1 MNTDYTA
8 KITETFYSVNEFCKQ
23 IEPQFKKKVIVE
35 STDKCKIK
43 QSFCSTLLLM
53 FQTFVFAWCN
63 VFLLYAC
70 HLLVHPTLAAPLQ
83 LPEGLSQKCTCLP
96 PQPPTRTRSARVRC
110 FSFFAFT
117 SSPYD
122 CKKL

>member
-63 VFLLYAC
+63 VFFAVRVSSFGSSDTC
-70 HLLVHPTLAAPLQ
+70 SAPATTRRPFSKVH
-83 LPEGLSQKCTCLP
+83 LP
-96 PQPPTRTRSARVRC
+96 PTSAPN
-110 FSFFAFT
+110 AHA
-117 SSPYD
+117 
-122 CKKL
+122 